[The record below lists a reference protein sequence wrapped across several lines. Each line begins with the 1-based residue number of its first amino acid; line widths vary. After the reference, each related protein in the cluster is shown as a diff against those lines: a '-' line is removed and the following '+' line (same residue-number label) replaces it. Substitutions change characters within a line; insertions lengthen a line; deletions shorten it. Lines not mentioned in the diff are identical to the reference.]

1 MCTHAMAKK
10 SNTSS
15 TTKSKSNARK
25 ALAPDAK
32 KGDTRPRVVAKTDV
46 KREKELLAQLVKVR
60 EKGDRAAGKKI
71 RRALRR
77 LGHWGGLR
85 LNVTPISA

>member
-1 MCTHAMAKK
+1 MSKTTKTVTSK
-10 SNTSS
+10 S
-15 TTKSKSNARK
+15 KSKSNTRK

-32 KGDTRPRVVAKTDV
+32 KGDTRPRAVAKTDV
-46 KREKELLAQLVKVR
+46 KREKELLAQLVKAR

-77 LGHWGGLR
+77 IGHWGGLR
-85 LNVTPISA
+85 LNVTPVTA